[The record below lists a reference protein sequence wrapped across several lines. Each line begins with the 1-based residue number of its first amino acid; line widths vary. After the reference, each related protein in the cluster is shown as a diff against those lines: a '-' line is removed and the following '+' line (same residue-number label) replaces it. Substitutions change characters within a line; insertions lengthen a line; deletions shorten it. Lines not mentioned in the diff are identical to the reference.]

1 MNDKIKFELI
11 DGIDFMLLEFELK
24 QNLLAEDLKTLDLPD
39 PVKLKFSNRLFVI
52 SGRGPIWLYCYLNHF
67 YHVCRAIA
75 VFDPRF
81 QAAVVVQTHDD
92 SYEVGDLVKIDSSQ
106 LHMGK

>member
-11 DGIDFMLLEFELK
+11 EGIDFMILEFELK

-39 PVKLKFSNRLFVI
+39 PVKLKFSNRLLVI

-92 SYEVGDLVKIDSSQ
+92 SYEVGDLVEIDSSQ
-106 LHMGK
+106 LHIGK

>member
-1 MNDKIKFELI
+1 VNDKIKFELI

-39 PVKLKFSNRLFVI
+39 PVKLKFSNRLLVI
-52 SGRGPIWLYCYLNHF
+52 SGRGPIWLYCYLTHF

-92 SYEVGDLVKIDSSQ
+92 LYKAGDLVTIDSSQ